1 MQYHHQCAVPDR
13 LVQQH
18 FQRTY
23 GQELFEEPED
33 NMPKKFGRA
42 TAVIC
47 TIAMLNTMGLG
58 LIMPIMPE
66 LLAGFQGG
74 SIAKAA
80 VIGGYLSLVL
90 AAMQFVFSPILG
102 ALFDRY
108 GRRPVLLGSLALA
121 SVDYLMMAMAPYLW
135 MIFGGRMLSG
145 ASSATLSVANAYL
158 ADRSSKEDR
167 TKFFGY
173 VGAAAGIGFVMG
185 PFIGG
190 LLGTIGPRA
199 PFYAASALSLVALVG
214 TMFFVQ
220 ESLPEENKRPVTW
233 KVINPLGPL
242 LSPVQGVSLALF
254 AVYFFDALAGF
265 VFPAVWA
272 YFGAARYGWNSTT
285 IGVSFGIIGTCFVL
299 TQAVI
304 LGPVAKRIG
313 NLNVA
318 ALGLSLG
325 IAGFLTLVWL
335 QSGLFALI
343 LLPVFSFRAIVGI
356 AIVGESSAQVD
367 PDRQGR
373 LQGTFVSLGALAS
386 LVSFPMMTQLL
397 ASQLSNGGPTNTWH
411 SGAPFL
417 LAAGLACLALLLL
430 IVTAK
435 PGLATQ
441 GGQASKKA
449 Q

>member
-1 MQYHHQCAVPDR
+1 
-13 LVQQH
+13 
-18 FQRTY
+18 
-23 GQELFEEPED
+23 
-33 NMPKKFGRA
+33 MPMGFDRA

-47 TIAMLNTMGLG
+47 TIAILNTMGLG
-58 LIMPIMPE
+58 LIMPVMPE

-74 SIAKAA
+74 SIARAA
-80 VIGGYLSLVL
+80 AIGGYLSLVF

-102 ALFDRY
+102 ALSDRY
-108 GRRPVLLGSLALA
+108 GRRPILLGSLALA
-121 SVDYLMMAMAPYLW
+121 SADYLMMAMAPYLW
-135 MIFGGRMLSG
+135 VIFLGRMLSG
-145 ASSATLSVANAYL
+145 ASSATFSVANAYL

-190 LLGTIGPRA
+190 LLGTYGPRA
-199 PFYAASALSLVALVG
+199 PFYAASALSLLTLVG
-214 TMFFVQ
+214 TILYVQ
-220 ESLPEENKRPVTW
+220 ESLPGENRRPITW
-233 KVINPLGPL
+233 KIINPLGPL
-242 LSPVQGVSLALF
+242 LSPLQGVSLALL

-265 VFPAVWA
+265 AFSAVWA

-285 IGVSFGIIGTCFVL
+285 IGLSFSIIGICFVL

-335 QSGLFALI
+335 QSGLFALM
-343 LLPVFSFRAIVGI
+343 LLPVFAFRAIVGI
-356 AIVGESSAQVD
+356 TIVGQTSAQVD
-367 PDRQGR
+367 PDRQGE
-373 LQGTFVSLGALAS
+373 LQGRFASLGALAS
-386 LVSFPMMTQLL
+386 LISFPMMTQLF
-397 ASQLSNGGPTNTWH
+397 ASQLSNGGSANTWH

-417 LAAGLACLALLLL
+417 LAAGLGGIALLLL
-430 IVTAK
+430 IVTIK
-435 PGLATQ
+435 PGPATT
-441 GGQASKKA
+441 GCQASKKA
-449 Q
+449 H

>member
-1 MQYHHQCAVPDR
+1 
-13 LVQQH
+13 
-18 FQRTY
+18 
-23 GQELFEEPED
+23 
-33 NMPKKFGRA
+33 MPKGFDRA

-47 TIAMLNTMGLG
+47 TIAILNTMGLG
-58 LIMPIMPE
+58 LIMPVMPE

-74 SIAKAA
+74 SIARAA
-80 VIGGYLSLVL
+80 AIGGYLSLVF

-102 ALFDRY
+102 ALSDRY
-108 GRRPVLLGSLALA
+108 GRRPILLCSLALA
-121 SVDYLMMAMAPYLW
+121 SADYFMMATAPYLW
-135 MIFGGRMLSG
+135 MIFVGRTLSG
-145 ASSATLSVANAYL
+145 ASSATLSVAMAYL

-190 LLGTIGPRA
+190 LLGTYGPRA

-214 TMFFVQ
+214 TVLFVK
-220 ESLPEENKRPVTW
+220 ESLPQENRRQITW
-233 KVINPLGPL
+233 KIINPLGPL
-242 LSPVQGVSLALF
+242 LFRVQGVSLALF

-272 YFGAARYGWNSTT
+272 YFGAARYGWDSTT
-285 IGVSFGIIGTCFVL
+285 IGLSFGIMGICFVL
-299 TQAVI
+299 TQAAI

-325 IAGFLTLVWL
+325 FAGYLTLVWL

-343 LLPVFSFRAIVGI
+343 LLPVFSLRAIVGI

-367 PDRQGR
+367 PDRQGE
-373 LQGTFVSLGALAS
+373 LQGTFASLGALAS
-386 LVSFPMMTQLL
+386 LVSFPMMTQLF
-397 ASQLSNGGPTNTWH
+397 ASQLSNEGSANTWH
-411 SGAPFL
+411 AGAPFL
-417 LAAGLACLALLLL
+417 LAAGLGALALLLL
-430 IVTAK
+430 IVAVK
-435 PGLATQ
+435 SAPANKR
-441 GGQASKKA
+441 GQASEKVQQRIDEVVTNTRKRPQDHVELMGKKE
-449 Q
+449 

>member
-1 MQYHHQCAVPDR
+1 
-13 LVQQH
+13 
-18 FQRTY
+18 
-23 GQELFEEPED
+23 
-33 NMPKKFGRA
+33 
-42 TAVIC
+42 
-47 TIAMLNTMGLG
+47 MGLG
-58 LIMPIMPE
+58 LIMPVMPA

-80 VIGGYLSLVL
+80 AIGGYLSLVF

-102 ALFDRY
+102 ALSDRY

-121 SVDYLMMAMAPYLW
+121 SVDYLMMAMAPHLW
-135 MIFGGRMLSG
+135 MIFVGRMLSG
-145 ASSATLSVANAYL
+145 ASSATFSVANAYL
-158 ADRSSKEDR
+158 ADRSSKQDR

-190 LLGTIGPRA
+190 LLGTYGPRA

-214 TMFFVQ
+214 TTLFVQ
-220 ESLPEENKRPVTW
+220 ESLPEQNRWPITW
-233 KVINPLGPL
+233 KIINPLGPL
-242 LSPVQGVSLALF
+242 LSPVRGLPLALF

-285 IGVSFGIIGTCFVL
+285 SGLSFGIIGLCFVL

-325 IAGFLTLVWL
+325 VAGFLTLVWL

-343 LLPVFSFRAIVGI
+343 LLPVFAFRAIVGI
-356 AIVGESSAQVD
+356 AIVGQSSAQVD
-367 PDRQGR
+367 PDRQGQ
-373 LQGTFVSLGALAS
+373 LQGTFASLGALAS
-386 LVSFPMMTQLL
+386 LISFPMMTQLF
-397 ASQLSNGGPTNTWH
+397 ASQLSNDGSANTWH

-417 LAAGLACLALLLL
+417 LASGLGAIALLLL
-430 IVTAK
+430 IVTVK
-435 PGLATQ
+435 PDPATT
-441 GGQASKKA
+441 GHQANIKA

>member
-1 MQYHHQCAVPDR
+1 LFGEQENNVPKGFD
-13 LVQQH
+13 
-18 FQRTY
+18 
-23 GQELFEEPED
+23 
-33 NMPKKFGRA
+33 RA

-47 TIAMLNTMGLG
+47 TIAILNTMGLG
-58 LIMPIMPE
+58 LIMPVMPE

-74 SIAKAA
+74 SIARAA
-80 VIGGYLSLVL
+80 AIGGYLSLVF
-90 AAMQFVFSPILG
+90 AGMQFVFSPILG
-102 ALFDRY
+102 ALSDRY
-108 GRRPVLLGSLALA
+108 GRRPILLGSLALA

-135 MIFGGRMLSG
+135 MIFVGRMLSG
-145 ASSATLSVANAYL
+145 ASSATFSVANAYL

-167 TKFFGY
+167 TRFFGY

-190 LLGTIGPRA
+190 LLGTFGPRA
-199 PFYAASALSLVALVG
+199 PFYAASALSSVALVG
-214 TMFFVQ
+214 TMLFVQ
-220 ESLPEENKRPVTW
+220 ESLPEENRRPITR
-233 KVINPLGPL
+233 KIINPFGPL
-242 LSPVQGVSLALF
+242 LSPVHGVSLALF

-285 IGVSFGIIGTCFVL
+285 IGLSFGIIGICFVL

-325 IAGFLTLVWL
+325 VAGFLTLVWL

-367 PDRQGR
+367 PDRHGELQGR
-373 LQGTFVSLGALAS
+373 FASLGALAS
-386 LVSFPMMTQLL
+386 LISFPMMTQLF
-397 ASQLSNGGPTNTWH
+397 ASQLSNGGSANTWH

-417 LAAGLACLALLLL
+417 LAAGLGGMALSLLLL
-430 IVTAK
+430 TVK
-435 PGLATQ
+435 PGPGTT
-441 GGQASKKA
+441 GGQASSKA

>member
-1 MQYHHQCAVPDR
+1 
-13 LVQQH
+13 
-18 FQRTY
+18 
-23 GQELFEEPED
+23 
-33 NMPKKFGRA
+33 MPMGFDRA

-47 TIAMLNTMGLG
+47 TIAILNTMGLG

-74 SIAKAA
+74 SIARAA
-80 VIGGYLSLVL
+80 AIGGYLSLVF

-102 ALFDRY
+102 ALSDRY
-108 GRRPVLLGSLALA
+108 GRRPILLGSLALA

-135 MIFGGRMLSG
+135 MIFVGRMLSG
-145 ASSATLSVANAYL
+145 ASSATFSVANAYL

-190 LLGTIGPRA
+190 LLGTYGPRA
-199 PFYAASALSLVALVG
+199 PFYAASALSLLTLVG
-214 TMFFVQ
+214 TILFVQ
-220 ESLPEENKRPVTW
+220 ESLPDENRRPITW
-233 KVINPLGPL
+233 KIINPLGPL
-242 LSPVQGVSLALF
+242 LSPLQGVSLALL
-254 AVYFFDALAGF
+254 AVYLFDALAGF
-265 VFPAVWA
+265 AFSAVWA

-285 IGVSFGIIGTCFVL
+285 IGLSFSIIGICFVL

-304 LGPVAKRIG
+304 LGPVARRIG

-335 QSGLFALI
+335 QSGLFALM
-343 LLPVFSFRAIVGI
+343 LLPVFAFRAIVGI
-356 AIVGESSAQVD
+356 TIVGQTSAQVD
-367 PDRQGR
+367 LDRQGE
-373 LQGTFVSLGALAS
+373 LQGRFASLGALAS
-386 LVSFPMMTQLL
+386 LISFPLMTQLF
-397 ASQLSNGGPTNTWH
+397 ASQLSNGGSANTWH

-417 LAAGLACLALLLL
+417 LAAGLGGMALSLLLL
-430 IVTAK
+430 TVK
-435 PGLATQ
+435 PGPATT
-441 GGQASKKA
+441 GGQESSKA
-449 Q
+449 

>member
-1 MQYHHQCAVPDR
+1 
-13 LVQQH
+13 
-18 FQRTY
+18 
-23 GQELFEEPED
+23 
-33 NMPKKFGRA
+33 MP
-42 TAVIC
+42 V
-47 TIAMLNTMGLG
+47 
-58 LIMPIMPE
+58 MPE

-80 VIGGYLSLVL
+80 AIGGYLSLIF

-102 ALFDRY
+102 ALSDRY
-108 GRRPVLLGSLALA
+108 GRRPILLGSLALA
-121 SVDYLMMAMAPYLW
+121 SADYLIMAMAPYLW
-135 MIFGGRMLSG
+135 LIFVGRMLSG
-145 ASSATLSVANAYL
+145 ASSATFSVANAYL

-190 LLGTIGPRA
+190 LLGTFGPRA
-199 PFYAASALSLVALVG
+199 PFYAASALSLVALLG
-214 TMFFVQ
+214 TMLFVQ
-220 ESLPEENKRPVTW
+220 ESLPEENRRPITW
-233 KVINPLGPL
+233 KIINPLGPL
-242 LSPVQGVSLALF
+242 LSRVQGVSLALF

-272 YFGAARYGWNSTT
+272 YFGAARYGWNSST
-285 IGVSFGIIGTCFVL
+285 IGLSFGIIGICFVL
-299 TQAVI
+299 TQAAI

-325 IAGFLTLVWL
+325 VAGFLTLVWL

-356 AIVGESSAQVD
+356 AIVGQSSAQVD
-367 PDRQGR
+367 PDRQGE
-373 LQGTFVSLGALAS
+373 LQGRFASLGALAS
-386 LVSFPMMTQLL
+386 LISFPMMTQLF
-397 ASQLSNGGPTNTWH
+397 AFQLSNGGSANTWH

-417 LAAGLACLALLLL
+417 LAAGLGGIAFLLL
-430 IVTAK
+430 IVTVK
-435 PGLATQ
+435 PEPATT
-441 GGQASKKA
+441 GGQAIRKA
-449 Q
+449 E

>member
-1 MQYHHQCAVPDR
+1 
-13 LVQQH
+13 
-18 FQRTY
+18 
-23 GQELFEEPED
+23 
-33 NMPKKFGRA
+33 MPKTFDRA

-47 TIAMLNTMGLG
+47 TIAILNTMGLG
-58 LIMPIMPE
+58 LIMPVMPE

-80 VIGGYLSLVL
+80 AIGGYLSLVF

-102 ALFDRY
+102 ALSDRY
-108 GRRPVLLGSLALA
+108 GRRPILLGSLALA
-121 SVDYLMMAMAPYLW
+121 SADYLIMAMTPYLW
-135 MIFGGRMLSG
+135 VIFVGRMLSG

-190 LLGTIGPRA
+190 LLGNFGPRA

-214 TMFFVQ
+214 TVFFVQ
-220 ESLPEENKRPVTW
+220 ESLPEKNRRPVTW
-233 KVINPLGPL
+233 KIINPLGPL
-242 LSPVQGVSLALF
+242 LFRVQGVSLALF
-254 AVYFFDALAGF
+254 AVYFLDALAGF

-272 YFGAARYGWNSTT
+272 YFGAARYGWDSTT
-285 IGVSFGIIGTCFVL
+285 IGLSFGIIGICFVM
-299 TQAVI
+299 TQAAV

-356 AIVGESSAQVD
+356 AIIGQSSAQVD
-367 PDRQGR
+367 PDRQGQ
-373 LQGTFVSLGALAS
+373 LQGTFASLGALAS
-386 LVSFPMMTQLL
+386 LVSFPMMTHLF
-397 ASQLSNGGPTNTWH
+397 ASQLSTGGSANTWH

-417 LAAGLACLALLLL
+417 LAAGLGGMALLLL
-430 IVTAK
+430 IVAAK
-435 PGLATQ
+435 PAPAKQ
-441 GGQASKKA
+441 GGQTINTA

>member
-1 MQYHHQCAVPDR
+1 
-13 LVQQH
+13 
-18 FQRTY
+18 
-23 GQELFEEPED
+23 
-33 NMPKKFGRA
+33 MPKGFDRA

-47 TIAMLNTMGLG
+47 TIAILNTMGLG
-58 LIMPIMPE
+58 LIMPVMPE

-74 SIAKAA
+74 SIARAA
-80 VIGGYLSLVL
+80 AIGGYLSLVF

-102 ALFDRY
+102 ALSDRY
-108 GRRPVLLGSLALA
+108 GRRPILLGSLALA
-121 SVDYLMMAMAPYLW
+121 SADYLMMAMAPYLW
-135 MIFGGRMLSG
+135 MIFVGRILSG

-190 LLGTIGPRA
+190 LLGTYGPRA

-214 TMFFVQ
+214 TIIFVQ
-220 ESLPEENKRPVTW
+220 ESLPEENRRPITW
-233 KVINPLGPL
+233 KIINPLGPL
-242 LSPVQGVSLALF
+242 LSRVQRVSLALF

-285 IGVSFGIIGTCFVL
+285 IGLSFGIMGICFVL
-299 TQAVI
+299 TQAAV

-325 IAGFLTLVWL
+325 VAGFLTLVWL

-343 LLPVFSFRAIVGI
+343 LMPVFSFRAIVGI
-356 AIVGESSAQVD
+356 AIVGEISAQVD
-367 PDRQGR
+367 PNRQGQ
-373 LQGTFVSLGALAS
+373 LQGTFASLGALAS
-386 LVSFPMMTQLL
+386 LVSFPMMTQLF
-397 ASQLSNGGPTNTWH
+397 ASQLSNGGSANTWH

-417 LAAGLACLALLLL
+417 LAAGLGGLALLLL
-430 IVTAK
+430 VVTVN
-435 PGLATQ
+435 PGPATN